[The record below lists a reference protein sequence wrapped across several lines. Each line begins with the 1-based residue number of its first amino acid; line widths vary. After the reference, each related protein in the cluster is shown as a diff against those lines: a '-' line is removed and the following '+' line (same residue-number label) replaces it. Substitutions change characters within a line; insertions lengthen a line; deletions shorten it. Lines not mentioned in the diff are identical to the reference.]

1 MWAWRAKSMTGDDT
15 PAKIVKITQTARPMA
30 AAGGTRSTT
39 AGGAA
44 WTAAVPA
51 GTSSRVG
58 TGARPLTS
66 VRSTWGSSA
75 RAAQTGPGRVWAA
88 GRSAAGPEGAPG
100 RYGAAGAPAAAA
112 GVSGVV
118 AATVSADSTGARSAY
133 IRRAT
138 RR

>member
-39 AGGAA
+39 AGGASR
-44 WTAAVPA
+44 TAAVPA
-51 GTSSRVG
+51 GTSARV
-58 TGARPLTS
+58 
-66 VRSTWGSSA
+66 
-75 RAAQTGPGRVWAA
+75 AQTGPGRVWAA